1 MKNKMLMLIAHAE
14 SAKTIIEYAGSDE
27 KGRLFV
33 PREWLDSLAELAVA
47 AQTEYEEC

>member
-1 MKNKMLMLIAHAE
+1 MKNKMLMLIAYAE
-14 SAKTIIEYAGSDE
+14 SAKTIIEYAGGDGE
-27 KGRLFV
+27 GRLFV